1 MKQRKI
7 VGVAVA
13 ASLAVGSLAVELE
26 NVSMGQSNGLPTSSS
41 EAADW
46 GKAVQDVRMSVSLSN
61 RVLVAGSTVIL
72 WIQIENA
79 SKGTLWA
86 SPGAARG
93 KPGVPGFEVFLASSS
108 GRLQKLTPEPK
119 PVYGAPPLILI
130 NPGEAPG
137 WRFPITIKK
146 DTDPGNYTLKVTQ
159 RFRKNDRRYF
169 DIESNQLEVQVVR
182 QSTDAP
188 PDAASW
194 GKPVQGV
201 RLSIAMTNSVVE
213 AGSSITVRPI
223 IRNSSTNAIVLVKIR
238 SWAGFQITLT
248 NGRGQLY
255 TLYGPRLIMGGGHE
269 TETIKPGEQRA
280 WTIPVTVGKNSQ
292 PGNCTLTAT
301 RSFWVGDQN
310 GGVFNLVSNPVK
322 VEMK

>member
-1 MKQRKI
+1 MKQMKI
-7 VGVAVA
+7 VGLAVA
-13 ASLAVGSLAVELE
+13 ASLAVGVLAVELE

-93 KPGVPGFEVFLASSS
+93 KPGVPGFEVFFVSSS

-137 WRFPITIKK
+137 WRFPITIKE
-146 DTDPGNYTLKVTQ
+146 DTDPGDYTLKVTQ

-169 DIESNQLEVQVVR
+169 DIESNRLEVQVVR

-201 RLSIAMTNSVVE
+201 RLSITLSNDIVAVGEETTLS
-213 AGSSITVRPI
+213 AAIT
-223 IRNSSTNAIVLVKIR
+223 NSSTNSITLAVGFTVLLTSDTGKIYQLVTPVLLQSGRVVEKNLEPGGSR
-238 SWAGFQITLT
+238 SWNIPLKV
-248 NGRGQLY
+248 RGD
-255 TLYGPRLIMGGGHE
+255 
-269 TETIKPGEQRA
+269 IKPG
-280 WTIPVTVGKNSQ
+280 NY
-292 PGNCTLTAT
+292 TLEAT
-301 RSFWVGDQN
+301 KSFSVSNGRSFVG
-310 GGVFNLVSNPVK
+310 FRLVSNDLKVQVK
-322 VEMK
+322 